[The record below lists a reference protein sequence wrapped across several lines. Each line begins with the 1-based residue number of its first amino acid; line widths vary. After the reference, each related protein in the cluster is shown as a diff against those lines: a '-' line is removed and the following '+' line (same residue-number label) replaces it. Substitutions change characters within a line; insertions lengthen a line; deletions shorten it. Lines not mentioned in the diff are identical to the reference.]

1 MIKSL
6 KKTLIGLMVVAMIY
20 SGVKIYKKPDYINV
34 LKETVKMKI
43 DAVMDNS
50 PRIKSNE
57 LYMDTHMH
65 LKTPSSYQGI
75 EQIVE
80 KAMEKVDVMVVM
92 IHDTNTS
99 QGLDYETFKKQVK
112 ENPKYEIK
120 DYGKYV
126 EINTK
131 YDRLIAIKAQEL
143 RTSSGRDVLAIGCDS
158 MIKTNSDIK
167 GVIQEVHEQN
177 GIAIIAHPMSIAK
190 DSFFGINIADE
201 NERKSLELICYEAD
215 ALEEFNSQ
223 NYLWMLYSNVLAE
236 SFIKKHDLPG
246 TAGSD
251 THYDLE
257 HIGLS
262 GIIVE
267 KDLLR
272 TDYFVEDLKNV
283 VKNKKFKVHKEYT
296 DPVSFYK
303 VIALPILKNKVK
315 DLF

>member
-1 MIKSL
+1 MIL
-6 KKTLIGLMVVAMIY
+6 KKTLIGLMAAAMIY
-20 SGVKIYKKPDYINV
+20 SGVKIYKKPEYMDV
-34 LKETVKMKI
+34 LKETAKMKI
-43 DAVMDNS
+43 DAVIDNS
-50 PRIKSNE
+50 PKIKNNE
-57 LYMDTHMH
+57 FYIDTHMH
-65 LKTPSSYQGI
+65 LKKPSDYQGI
-75 EQIVE
+75 EEIVD

-99 QGLDYETFKKQVK
+99 QGLDYNTFKNKIK
-112 ENPKYEIK
+112 ESLKYEVK

-126 EINTK
+126 EIKTK
-131 YDRLIAIKAQEL
+131 YDSLIAIKAQEL

-158 MIKTNSDIK
+158 IIKTNSDVK
-167 GVIQEVHEQN
+167 EVIREIHKQN

-223 NYLWMLYSNVLAE
+223 NYLWLLYSNVLAE
-236 SFIKKHDLPG
+236 SFVKKQGLPG

-257 HIGLS
+257 QIGLS

-267 KDLLR
+267 KDSINM
-272 TDYFVEDLKNV
+272 DDFIGDLKKV
-283 VKNKKFKVHKEYT
+283 IKNKKFKVHKEYT
-296 DPVSFYK
+296 SPVKFGK
-303 VIALPILKNKVK
+303 TIAFPLLKNKIK
-315 DLF
+315 DLFL